1 MYNGVEDFLKDRIKQ
16 VYSLNDTIRFSQES
30 PPPPFFCI
38 VFLDHCFSS
47 CLLVALYR
55 TVHVSLIRLFM
66 IVQTVGKPG
75 RKKDAV

>member
-16 VYSLNDTIRFSQES
+16 VYTIRFSQES
-30 PPPPFFCI
+30 PPPFFFGI